1 MGTARK
7 IASRRPVSTR
17 KTMTTPSMTM
27 TPMPSAHVIP
37 GILTIVPATIE
48 LRPRPAAKASG
59 KFETVP
65 MRIVTSPATRAVP
78 ATIAAASGSDPP
90 PRYFP
95 AESVP
100 ERMMGLRT
108 RI

>member
-1 MGTARK
+1 
-7 IASRRPVSTR
+7 
-17 KTMTTPSMTM
+17 MTTPSMTM

-65 MRIVTSPATRAVP
+65 MRIVMSPATRAVP